1 MQRDTITLAL
11 GVLLVGS
18 QVVGYFLGRDVN
30 VTLATLGVTLLGV
43 TPLLRAGDQRKNG
56 TP

>member
-18 QVVGYFLGRDVN
+18 QVVGYFLGREVN

-43 TPLLRAGDQRKNG
+43 TPLLRAGDQRRNG
-56 TP
+56 AP